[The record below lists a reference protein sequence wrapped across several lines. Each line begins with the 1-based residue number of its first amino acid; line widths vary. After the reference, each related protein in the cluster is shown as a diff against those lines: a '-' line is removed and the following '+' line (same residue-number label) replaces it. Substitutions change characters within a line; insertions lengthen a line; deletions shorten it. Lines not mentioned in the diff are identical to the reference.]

1 MKKLALAVAT
11 LFIAATPAFACPDM
25 ESGHGEKDQA
35 PRTAE
40 KDKAQSKDAK
50 GQDKAKPQPKEK
62 EQPKTAK
69 PEAKPAPKTNDK
81 VSAK

>member
-11 LFIAATPAFACPDM
+11 LFLAATPALACPDM
-25 ESGHGEKDQA
+25 ESGHGEKEQA

-40 KDKAQSKDAK
+40 KDKAKDSK
-50 GQDKAKPQPKEK
+50 GQEKAKEAPKAK

-69 PEAKPAPKTNDK
+69 PEAKPAPKSTDK
-81 VSAK
+81 VSSK

>member
-11 LFIAATPAFACPDM
+11 LFLAATPAFACPDM
-25 ESGHGEKDQA
+25 ESGETKDHA

-40 KDKAQSKDAK
+40 KDKAKAKDAK
-50 GQDKAKPQPKEK
+50 GQEKAKPAPKK
-62 EQPKTAK
+62 EAPKTAK
-69 PEAKPAPKTNDK
+69 PNTKPAPKTNDK